1 MKIINKNSKKI
12 IQIINDII
20 EENKKI
26 KNQMNQNNVIFYDVN
41 DLARIMK
48 ISTKTAY
55 SLMRTKDF
63 PTQGFGRKKIIEAT
77 ALQRYTAVKRTH
89 ITT

>member
-1 MKIINKNSKKI
+1 
-12 IQIINDII
+12 
-20 EENKKI
+20 
-26 KNQMNQNNVIFYDVN
+26 
-41 DLARIMK
+41 MK

-63 PTQGFGRKKIIEAT
+63 PTQGFGRKKVIEAT

>member
-1 MKIINKNSKKI
+1 MKIINRSSKKI
-12 IQIINDII
+12 IQKINDII
-20 EENKKI
+20 EENKKM
-26 KNQMNQNNVIFYDVN
+26 KNQIKQNNVIFYDVN

-63 PTQGFGRKKIIEAT
+63 PTQGFGRKKVIEAT

>member
-1 MKIINKNSKKI
+1 M
-12 IQIINDII
+12 
-20 EENKKI
+20 
-26 KNQMNQNNVIFYDVN
+26 KNQINQNSVIFYDVN

-63 PTQGFGRKKIIEAT
+63 PTQGFGRKKVIEAT